1 MKNDEALIK
10 CENVCI
16 SYGGTNILENVNFTV
31 ANGDYLCIVG
41 QNGSGKSTLVKAL
54 LSLKAPSAG
63 KITYEGCTAKDIGY
77 LPQQTSIKRDF
88 PATVSEVVL
97 SGTLSHSRLPFYR
110 AEDKKKARENME
122 KLGIENLSKRCF
134 RELSGG
140 QRQRVLLARAM
151 CSADKL
157 LLLDEPVAGLD
168 PLATREM
175 YRATSELNKS
185 GMTVIMVSHD
195 FGAVLR
201 YGTKILHLDKSVL
214 FFGKREDYVKSRV
227 FETFETS
234 EAETEND

>member
-1 MKNDEALIK
+1 MKNGDTLIR
-10 CENVCI
+10 CENVCL
-16 SYGGTNILENVNFTV
+16 SYGGTNVLENVSFEV
-31 ANGDYLCIVG
+31 KRGDYLCIVG

-54 LSLKAPSAG
+54 LSLKTPTEGRIS
-63 KITYEGCTAKDIGY
+63 YEGCTAKDIGY
-77 LPQQTSIKRDF
+77 LPQQTNIKNDF

-97 SGTLSHSRLPFYR
+97 SGTLSHSRTPFYR
-110 AEDKKKARENME
+110 AEDKKTALENMK

-168 PLATREM
+168 PLATKEM

-195 FGAVLR
+195 FGAVLE

-227 FETFETS
+227 FTTFEAS
-234 EAETEND
+234 EAKTEND